1 MKNRKALCTRC
12 GNKLNFNYYWHIPIC
27 KKCRIKIL
35 TIGNI
40 HSLDLTDKEKEIMA
54 IRLEDKNEIK
64 NNK

>member
-27 KKCRIKIL
+27 KKCRIKIMAEDNL
-35 TIGNI
+35 HKLI
-40 HSLDLTDKEKEIMA
+40 LTDKELKIA
-54 IRLEDKNEIK
+54 KIRLEDKNETK